1 MNESILFE
9 YRFIACY
16 SDCMNKFEK
25 FLSGGDL
32 RSIGASN
39 KIVKEIDTQ
48 EEFDQLFRFLFH
60 ADRLVVMRAADAIE
74 KISHRHPEYLQKHNK
89 ELFDIAGRNTEKELK
104 WHLAQILP
112 RLRHS
117 KTSFDKSWKLLLLW
131 AKDTSNSRIVR
142 VNSIQSMYELTLI
155 ENKFSKE
162 LLELFS
168 DLSREEVPSINA
180 RIRKI
185 QKQMINSKSTDSK

>member
-1 MNESILFE
+1 
-9 YRFIACY
+9 
-16 SDCMNKFEK
+16 MNKFEK
-25 FLSGGDL
+25 NLRGGDL

-48 EEFDQLFRFLFH
+48 DEFDQLFRFLFH

-112 RLRHS
+112 RLRLS
-117 KTSFDKSWKLLLLW
+117 KTDLDKSWKLLLIW
-131 AKDTSNSRIVR
+131 AKDNRNSKIVR
-142 VNSIQSMYELTLI
+142 VNSIQALYELTLVD
-155 ENKFSKE
+155 NKFAKE
-162 LLELFS
+162 LLELFL
-168 DLSREEVPSINA
+168 DLSREEVLSINA

>member
-1 MNESILFE
+1 MRIHSLF
-9 YRFIACY
+9 
-16 SDCMNKFEK
+16 SDGMYKFEK
-25 FLSGGDL
+25 ILSGGDL

-60 ADRLVVMRAADAIE
+60 PDRLVVMRAADAIE
-74 KISHRHPEYLQKHNK
+74 KISHQHPEYLQKHNK
-89 ELFDIAGRNTEKELK
+89 KLFDLAGRNTEKELK

-131 AKDTSNSRIVR
+131 SKDTGNSRIVR
-142 VNSIQSMYELTLI
+142 VNSIQALYDLTLI
-155 ENKFSKE
+155 ENKFEKE
-162 LLELFS
+162 LLQLFS

-185 QKQMINSKSTDSK
+185 QKQMINTKETDSK

>member
-1 MNESILFE
+1 MKSGFRECD
-9 YRFIACY
+9 FIF
-16 SDCMNKFEK
+16 MNKFEK
-25 FLSGGDL
+25 NLRGGDL

-112 RLRHS
+112 RLRLS
-117 KTSFDKSWKLLLLW
+117 KTDLDKSWKLLLIW
-131 AKDTSNSRIVR
+131 AKDNRNSKIVR
-142 VNSIQSMYELTLI
+142 VNSIQALYELTLVD
-155 ENKFSKE
+155 NKFAKE
-162 LLELFS
+162 LLELFL